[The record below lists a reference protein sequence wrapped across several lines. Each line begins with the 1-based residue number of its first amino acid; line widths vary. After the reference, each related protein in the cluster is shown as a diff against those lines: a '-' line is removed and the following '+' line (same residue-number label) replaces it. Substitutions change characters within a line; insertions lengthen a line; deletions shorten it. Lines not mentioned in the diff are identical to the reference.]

1 MLLIISMV
9 NDFLE
14 LLMKKNCRR
23 QIKKYSQQKKGLK
36 ENEISYVSNGE
47 DVTIDLMAR
56 MKKMKLYK
64 MSQYF
69 QKP

>member
-1 MLLIISMV
+1 M
-9 NDFLE
+9 
-14 LLMKKNCRR
+14 
-23 QIKKYSQQKKGLK
+23 
-36 ENEISYVSNGE
+36 SNGE

-56 MKKMKLYK
+56 MKKKKLYK